1 MSESLKKGIDAL
13 LFLSSKKS
21 AGVTEIAQALNVNKS
36 TAFRIMRTY
45 LAFNMVEQVKETGK
59 YRLGPATLKLSQQYY
74 GNLCAVTAA
83 KPVMSKLCEVTGESA
98 HLCIYS
104 NDSAVVIEQVIA
116 NSRPA
121 ANAKIGNVEPLH
133 CSAVGKCLLAFS
145 DPERQSQMIAQIKF
159 EKYTPNTITDKD
171 ALNAQLTE
179 ILKKGYAV
187 DLGELSPEIR
197 CVAAPVFNNRGEC
210 NYSMGISGAASRM
223 TDEVIASIGTLL
235 VKAASSVSA
244 ELGFAKP

>member
-21 AGVTEIAQALNVNKS
+21 AGVTEIALALNINKS

-45 LAFNMVEQVKETGK
+45 LDSNMVEKVKETGK

-74 GNLCAVTAA
+74 NNFCAVTVA
-83 KPVMSKLCEVTGESA
+83 KPVMSQLCEVTGESS

-104 NDSAVVIEQVIA
+104 NNCAVVIEQIIA

-121 ANAKIGNVEPLH
+121 VNAKIGNAEPLH

-145 DPERQSQMIAQIKF
+145 DPERQAQMLAQIKF
-159 EKYTPNTITDKD
+159 EKYTANTLSDEAALKAELDEIT
-171 ALNAQLTE
+171 
-179 ILKKGYAV
+179 KKGYAV
-187 DLGELSPEIR
+187 DLGELLPEIR
-197 CVAAPVFNNRGEC
+197 CVAAPIFNNRGEC
-210 NYSMGISGAASRM
+210 YYSIGISGAASRM
-223 TDEVIASIGTLL
+223 TDEVIASAGALL

-244 ELGFAKP
+244 ELGFSKP